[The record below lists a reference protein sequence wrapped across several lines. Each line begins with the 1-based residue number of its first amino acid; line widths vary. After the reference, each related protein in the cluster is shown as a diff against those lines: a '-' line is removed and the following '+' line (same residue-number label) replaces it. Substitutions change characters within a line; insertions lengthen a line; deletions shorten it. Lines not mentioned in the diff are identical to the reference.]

1 MSMVD
6 RRVWCINIWTQKLS
20 EATSQCAADRNGTQ
34 KSMYDILYL
43 DRALSFYLFSPH
55 KNLPKG
61 ILYIWHI
68 WITSENC
75 MLSSDIKEQLW
86 RSIRMMKTPNLCNKK
101 SPAKSRQVAW
111 AWWMDMYVFFLDTRT
126 RTRTHKHTHTHRH
139 THIYI
144 YNDTICWRECPNSL
158 LVQKKILPPCLR
170 LAAGRDPSGNHTL
183 DGCRIGL
190 GGSCEYPWHGVPPTI
205 WTFGQLVDLRLVQL
219 GGFRLRKLGAF
230 LWRGGWG

>member
-43 DRALSFYLFSPH
+43 DRVWSFYLFSPH

-126 RTRTHKHTHTHRH
+126 RTRTHTHTNTHTHTG
-139 THIYI
+139 THIYIYI

-158 LVQKKILPPCLR
+158 LVQKKNPAALP
-170 LAAGRDPSGNHTL
+170 A
-183 DGCRIGL
+183 IG
-190 GGSCEYPWHGVPPTI
+190 PWKRSIRQSYAWWMPNWSWWVLWVSVARCSSHHLNL
-205 WTFGQLVDLRLVQL
+205 WTTCGP
-219 GGFRLRKLGAF
+219 
-230 LWRGGWG
+230 